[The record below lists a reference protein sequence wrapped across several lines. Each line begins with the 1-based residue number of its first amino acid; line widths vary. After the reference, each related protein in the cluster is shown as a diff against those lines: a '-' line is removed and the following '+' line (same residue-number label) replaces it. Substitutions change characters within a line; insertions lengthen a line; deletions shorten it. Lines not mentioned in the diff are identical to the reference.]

1 MAFNP
6 TVLKNFFRKI
16 SRSGMADDVAKAVTK
31 SGTPAPMPSTGATLQ
46 QLFKN
51 SNPNA
56 VGKLYGEDLLTP
68 SRAAFMDAIDGTP
81 KFKASGVGFD
91 NKPLGLID
99 IPDDIPKTMSLDDLV
114 LDNAWR
120 KTHNVN
126 KAPMTSDEFVNNY
139 KAHRNA
145 TRNSARET
153 KELLDAFPNSY
164 ANAPTELDLLMQ
176 GDDYLKQA
184 SPEPFGF
191 VDSAPDYEAMNV
203 NPTKFDQRKD
213 LIGSMDFPDGFTHP
227 DDFAKYYDALERG
240 YTLNTDV
247 ETPYYYTTNPSL
259 LEHKWRKGR
268 DAMTAGTLL
277 SMHDSLHMP
286 KSDATQAYSQM
297 LAKKYI
303 HPDNAQA
310 YSPLSKDR
318 MSELYNKLVNS

>member
-6 TVLKNFFRKI
+6 TVLKNFFHKI

-31 SGTPAPMPSTGATLQ
+31 SGTPASMPSTGATLQ

-51 SNPNA
+51 S
-56 VGKLYGEDLLTP
+56 
-68 SRAAFMDAIDGTP
+68 
-81 KFKASGVGFD
+81 
-91 NKPLGLID
+91 KPAGLID

-139 KAHRNA
+139 KAHRN
-145 TRNSARET
+145 SARET
-153 KELLDAFPNSY
+153 KDLLDTFPSNY

-184 SPEPFGF
+184 PPEPFGF

-203 NPTKFDQRKD
+203 NPAKFDQRKD

-240 YTLNTDV
+240 YTLNTDI
-247 ETPYYYTTNPSL
+247 ETPYYYTMDPSL

-286 KSDATQAYSQM
+286 KSDATQAHSQM